1 MPRFTITIEDLN
13 DSYVSQLGGI
23 ESCYEGQELNVV
35 EHDALLNEDG
45 DFLVG
50 GNVIIPIGHG
60 SNVTSWWHIGQE
72 TRYGLK
78 VTKLES
84 DAMLETWGYDADYDY
99 GYAGCTSDRKLKRFI
114 VDQVRDRNWIAG
126 WHTARGICNNSGQY
140 MNTGQRLGYFNPK
153 RSEEFKGKISLFKN
167 HADAVRDVD
176 GSRRVAM
183 KVGRAFKSMFP
194 NFCDAQIEILGDA
207 FRAEMVS
214 KDLTLKSG
222 KSRADFEKAYGG
234 ALGMNE
240 NPDTGCYRKF
250 LGNSCLRPSYLY
262 SDDNYHKDT
271 LPHHPA
277 QAYASGDFTIY
288 WVEEPDGKVAGRCVV
303 LTTDPDKPRAGPL
316 YGLSEQAMTTMGKA
330 IEATRA
336 DSSWD
341 IFRHSG
347 WAGAKMLNI
356 PYVNGGYVAPY
367 LDVEPTRLTELD
379 SDYLQIDQRGGINA
393 GSYRGVLEGNDYCCE
408 ECGDSMHEDDQYH
421 SECTGTSMC
430 ESCYHNTHSQCEVDD
445 CWYHNDNMTSVN
457 RVTRWGVNTD
467 MVYDSNL
474 DGYALYCTD
483 GDWWRE
489 EDVTFC
495 EYENMYISP
504 NNMDEYFTSA
514 WDTELYPLSE
524 LVTVT
529 DTDGND
535 SHVSRDEAEDDDD
548 YVQLGKTGLYH
559 PVVKEKEGEVA

>member
-1 MPRFTITIEDLN
+1 
-13 DSYVSQLGGI
+13 
-23 ESCYEGQELNVV
+23 
-35 EHDALLNEDG
+35 
-45 DFLVG
+45 
-50 GNVIIPIGHG
+50 
-60 SNVTSWWHIGQE
+60 
-72 TRYGLK
+72 
-78 VTKLES
+78 
-84 DAMLETWGYDADYDY
+84 MLETWGYDADYDY

-114 VDQVRDRNWIAG
+114 MDQVRDRNWIAG
-126 WHTARGICNNSGQY
+126 WRMARGICNNSGQY
-140 MNTGQRLGYFNPK
+140 MNTGQRLGYFNPR

-234 ALGMNE
+234 ALGTNE

-262 SDDNYHKDT
+262 SDDNYHKDN

-336 DSSWD
+336 DDSWD

-356 PYVNGGYVAPY
+356 PYVNGGYVAPI
-367 LDVEPTRLTELD
+367 LMWSLHASLSWIVTTCRLI
-379 SDYLQIDQRGGINA
+379 S
-393 GSYRGVLEGNDYCCE
+393 VVV
-408 ECGDSMHEDDQYH
+408 SMLVH
-421 SECTGTSMC
+421 T
-430 ESCYHNTHSQCEVDD
+430 V
-445 CWYHNDNMTSVN
+445 VFL
-457 RVTRWGVNTD
+457 RVRIIAV
-467 MVYDSNL
+467 MIV
-474 DGYALYCTD
+474 
-483 GDWWRE
+483 
-489 EDVTFC
+489 
-495 EYENMYISP
+495 
-504 NNMDEYFTSA
+504 
-514 WDTELYPLSE
+514 
-524 LVTVT
+524 VTVCMRT
-529 DTDGND
+529 ISTTLI
-535 SHVSRDEAEDDDD
+535 VLVPLCVR
-548 YVQLGKTGLYH
+548 
-559 PVVKEKEGEVA
+559 VATTTVTACVRLITVTTTMTT